1 MKGDPSIDSVVY
13 TNKARCRDCFRCVRV
28 CPVKAIR
35 MRDGQA
41 FVVGGECLSCGTCI
55 RECPQGAKS
64 YRNDID
70 RVAALV
76 GQPGL
81 TAISVAPSFAAV
93 FTDWERRRLP
103 SVLRRLGFGYV
114 AETAVGAY
122 PVAVATAEWAAARP
136 GETHVATACPAVV
149 RYVERYRP
157 DLTGRLVALASPMVA
172 HARHLKDKLGAQ
184 TRVVFLG
191 PCVAKKMEADRPA
204 IREVVDAVLTFQ
216 ELKDWMERAGLKLGA
231 CEESDFDEYPEGA
244 ARVFPLAGG
253 SLRTGALSSDL
264 LSAEVIS
271 VSGFDEI
278 REALDGIEPGRSLVI
293 EPLFCRQGCINGPAM
308 PDGKNLFQRREA
320 LLKYA
325 ANPPAQTAARA
336 TAGTPPDLRVSF
348 CGEPDDAASHP
359 AEADILRELE
369 RTGKA
374 RAEDQLNCG
383 TCGYPSCREKAV
395 AVLRGMAEPEMCL
408 PFMRRRAEQR
418 TDRIMET
425 SPNGIVILDERLNII
440 SMNPAFRRYF
450 MCSEAVCG
458 RRISY
463 LMDPDAFEKMAA
475 GETDIA
481 ETVARHDKYNLVC
494 HQILYALREERQYV
508 GIFVNI
514 THSRASQEQLSKLRA
529 QTLIQAQELLDHQLA
544 MAQKVTQFLGESAAQ
559 GEVLVEHLRQLAT
572 DEDSRGGGRED
583 KQWLRDMYTSKR

>member
-1 MKGDPSIDSVVY
+1 MNEHVSTDSVVY
-13 TNKARCRDCFRCVRV
+13 TNKARCRDCCRCVRV

-41 FVVGGECLSCGTCI
+41 FVVAEECLSCGTCI

-64 YRNDID
+64 YRNDVD

-81 TAISVAPSFAAV
+81 TAVSVAPSFAAV
-93 FTDWERRRLP
+93 FTAWERKRLP
-103 SVLRRLGFGYV
+103 SALRRLGFGYV

-122 PVAVATAEWAAARP
+122 HVALATAEWAAARP

-149 RYVERYRP
+149 RYIERYRP
-157 DLTGRLVALASPMVA
+157 ELADRMTPLASPMVA
-172 HARHLKDKLGAQ
+172 HARRLKDKLGANV
-184 TRVVFLG
+184 RVVFLG
-191 PCVAKKMEADRPA
+191 PCVAKKMEAGRPQVRA
-204 IREVVDAVLTFQ
+204 TVDAVLTFE
-216 ELKDWMERAGLKLGA
+216 ELKEWMGRAGIELGA
-231 CEESDFDEYPEGA
+231 CEESEFDEQPAGE
-244 ARVFPLAGG
+244 ARMFPLAGG

-271 VSGFDEI
+271 VSGFEEI
-278 REALDGIEPGRSLVI
+278 RDALDGIEPGRSLVI
-293 EPLFCRQGCINGPAM
+293 EPLFCRQGCINGPAI
-308 PDGKNLFQRREA
+308 PDERNVFQRREE
-320 LLKYA
+320 LLSYA
-325 ANPPAQTAARA
+325 TTPPESQC
-336 TAGTPPDLRVSF
+336 GTPDLTRPDLCIGFDEQPR
-348 CGEPDDAASHP
+348 GGAGLP

-383 TCGYPSCREKAV
+383 ACGYGSCREKAV

-463 LMDPDAFEKMAA
+463 LMDPDLFEKLAA
-475 GETDIA
+475 GATELT
-481 ETVARHDKYNLVC
+481 ETVVRHDKYSLVC
-494 HQILYALREERQYV
+494 HEILYALRDERLYV

-514 THSRASQEQLSKLRA
+514 TNNRANQEQLSKLRA

-583 KQWLRDMYTSKR
+583 KQWLRDAYMSKR

>member
-1 MKGDPSIDSVVY
+1 MSKTPANDSVVY
-13 TNKARCRDCFRCVRV
+13 TNKARCRDCCRCVRV

-41 FVVGGECLSCGTCI
+41 FVVAEECLSCGTCI

-64 YRNDID
+64 YRNDVD

-81 TAISVAPSFAAV
+81 TAVSVAPSFAAV

-103 SVLRRLGFGYV
+103 SALRRLGFGYV

-122 PVAVATAEWAAARP
+122 HVALATAEWAAGRP

-157 DLTGRLVALASPMVA
+157 ELAARLVPLASPMVA
-172 HARHLKDKLGAQ
+172 HARHLKDKLGQDA
-184 TRVVFLG
+184 RVVFAG
-191 PCVAKKMEADRPA
+191 PCVAKKMEAAGPQVQG
-204 IREVVDAVLTFQ
+204 IVEAVLTF
-216 ELKDWMERAGLKLGA
+216 EEIKEWMERAGIDLGA
-231 CEESDFDEYPEGA
+231 CEESEFDEQPAGI
-244 ARVFPLAGG
+244 ARMFPLAGG

-264 LSAEVIS
+264 LAGEVIS
-271 VSGFDEI
+271 VSGFEEI
-278 REALDGIEPGRSLVI
+278 REALAGIEPGRSLII
-293 EPLFCRQGCINGPAM
+293 EPLFCRQGCINGPAI
-308 PDGKNLFQRREA
+308 PNEQNVFHRRDE
-320 LLKYA
+320 LLNYA
-325 ANPPAQTAARA
+325 V
-336 TAGTPPDLRVSF
+336 TPVESPGGAPDLVR
-348 CGEPDDAASHP
+348 PDLHMAFGQRTTQGAGLPS
-359 AEADILRELE
+359 ERNILRELE

-383 TCGYPSCREKAV
+383 ACGYGSCRDKAV

-440 SMNPAFRRYF
+440 SMNPAFRKYF

-463 LMDPDAFEKMAA
+463 LMDPDPFEKLAA
-475 GETDIA
+475 DTTASI
-481 ETVARHDKYNLVC
+481 ETVVRHDKYGLVC
-494 HQILYALREERQYV
+494 HEILYALQDERQYV

-572 DEDSRGGGRED
+572 DEDGRSGGREE
-583 KQWLRDMYTSKR
+583 KQWLRDMYTSNR